1 VTFERRIITQYF
13 SRAIPSVTC
22 PAVCFYTV
30 IDAAAAMETSVKNWK
45 SMRLV
50 IRVDVDRCRVSFQQ
64 GYCCIVVSP
73 RGRSHI
79 KVVQAHALPSTFV
92 TVQLARQV
100 TPSSSS
106 SSTTTTTTEVIF
118 M

>member
-1 VTFERRIITQYF
+1 MTFKSRIITQDF
-13 SRAIPSVTC
+13 SRAIRPVTS
-22 PAVCFYTV
+22 PAVCFHTA
-30 IDAAAAMETSVKNWK
+30 IDVAAAMQTTVKNWQ

-50 IRVDVDRCRVSFQQ
+50 IKVEVERCRVSFQQ

-79 KVVQAHALPSTFV
+79 KVVQAHALPSSFV

-100 TPSSSS
+100 TSSSS
-106 SSTTTTTTEVIF
+106 SSSFTH
-118 M
+118 